1 MKKKIDLEMIQIRK
15 YPVQNITYMQKGG
28 KKNQTHQ
35 NAKEKQQKH
44 SLGTKMQHGQSQ
56 KQIFGTLN
64 KNKNE
69 DSKSPPQ

>member
-35 NAKEKQQKH
+35 NAKEKQ
-44 SLGTKMQHGQSQ
+44 
-56 KQIFGTLN
+56 
-64 KNKNE
+64 
-69 DSKSPPQ
+69 